1 MLQPS
6 KVQDFCFYHGDMTWY
21 NTTGNWLKI
30 MNYKQQS
37 KGIEATMTAS
47 WCNPS
52 AGHWGGDHHPLK
64 ISLNRKH
71 SLWSHQ
77 PAASFRIGKIIS
89 WDCQKPKKL
98 MIFFM
103 TGNPWPSS
111 TQNSWRIWDSSQK
124 TIIVC
129 FLGRFISP
137 WKWSKNKLQL
147 GLPFGDTW
155 NLHQFSTKFSTSW
168 LLQPFTRIPLGP
180 FCWPVGSPS
189 QRRSKRPSFVATH
202 HLRSDAPAPQHLC
215 A

>member
-30 MNYKQQS
+30 MNNPRGLKQQWQLHGANLMLAIGRS
-37 KGIEATMTAS
+37 SSQKSDWTGNTM
-47 WCNPS
+47 
-52 AGHWGGDHHPLK
+52 
-64 ISLNRKH
+64 
-71 SLWSHQ
+71 WSHQ

-89 WDCQKPKKL
+89 WDCQKPKKM
-98 MIFFM
+98 MIMM

-111 TQNSWRIWDSSQK
+111 TQSSWRIWDNSQK

-155 NLHQFSTKFSTSW
+155 NLHPFSTKCSTSW

-180 FCWPVGSPS
+180 LGPFLLARWVT
-189 QRRSKRPSFVATH
+189 VATVG
-202 HLRSDAPAPQHLC
+202 R
-215 A
+215 